1 MNNIFLL
8 FGIEMILF
16 LAAFIISNQDI
27 MAPSVMMCVMF
38 IVSTMV
44 AILNIDNWLIDYD
57 MRTVFI
63 LFSGILSFIIV
74 ETIVSTI
81 YQTRRFNNNYRSQR
95 AYPIKDINIQPC
107 LIIIIISFNLLVIY
121 RYYTELRRI
130 VGAYGG
136 SLQNVILSYRKI
148 TTSLVTRSSAT
159 VQMTSLFLNQCLK
172 VVTATGYIVGYILL
186 REKIFFGRVGKKGV
200 LYIIVVITSFAP
212 VLLGG
217 GRGGIIEYICAM
229 LIASYILWN
238 AKYEWKII
246 FSWKY
251 IKIGFAVLLIGIP
264 AFYYALLLLGR
275 TTDKA
280 LFDYTS
286 LYLGGSIQHINQYI
300 QENGLTPQ
308 AAYWGEETFRGI
320 YAVLN
325 KFGISV
331 PMKNVHL
338 EFRRLNNR
346 TMGNVYTFFRRPLHD
361 FGPMGMC
368 IFSGGV
374 SFVYSWIY
382 YGKIKNHRYSQ
393 KSDYIIILYSFFYN
407 EIVYAS
413 IDQKAQYMLSMN
425 NAIVVVIILLGYFG
439 LTHIRIVWGKKRY
452 KYTSRKGYAVYCTN
466 DKK

>member
-1 MNNIFLL
+1 MKIKVMNNIFLL
-8 FGIEMILF
+8 FGIEIIFF

-38 IVSTMV
+38 IVSTMT
-44 AILNIDNWLIDYD
+44 AILNIDNWSIDYD
-57 MRTVFI
+57 IRTVFV
-63 LFSGILSFIIV
+63 LALGIASFLLV
-74 ETIVSTI
+74 ETIVRI
-81 YQTRRFNNNYRSQR
+81 VCQTRRLNSSYGNWGIHQIRN
-95 AYPIKDINIQPC
+95 INIQSE
-107 LIIIIISFNLLVIY
+107 LMILMIIFNLFVLH
-121 RYYTELRRI
+121 RYYVEICRI

-136 SLQNVILSYRKI
+136 SLRNVILSYRKI
-148 TTSLVTRSSAT
+148 TTSLVMRSDAT

-172 VVTATGYIVGYILL
+172 VVTATGYIAGYILL
-186 REKIFFGRVGKKGV
+186 RKKIFFGRVGKKSV

-238 AKYEWKII
+238 EKYKWKII

-251 IKIGFAVLLIGIP
+251 IKIGFAILFIGIP
-264 AFYYALLLLGR
+264 AFYYALLLVGR

-320 YAVLN
+320 YAALN
-325 KFGISV
+325 KFGISI
-331 PMKNVHL
+331 PMKNIHL
-338 EFRRLNNR
+338 EFRHLNDR
-346 TMGNVYTFFRRPLHD
+346 MMGNVYTFFRRPLHD

-374 SFVYSWIY
+374 SFVYSWMY
-382 YGKIKNHRYSQ
+382 YGKIKNHRYNQ
-393 KSDYIIILYSFFYN
+393 KSDYIIILYSYFYH

-413 IDQKAQYMLSMN
+413 IDQKIHYMLSLN
-425 NAIVVVIILLGYFG
+425 NAIMVVVILLGYFE
-439 LTHIRIVWGKKRY
+439 LSHIRIVWGKKRAY
-452 KYTSRKGYAVYCTN
+452 RI
-466 DKK
+466 